1 MPALRAVAPGSDP
14 ASPLSILMVASEAVP
29 YAKTGG
35 LADVVGALPGALA
48 RLGHHV
54 TLVMPRYRDVGP
66 VGTARHHLDLDLG
79 GRRFEMGLVEVEVA
93 ERYRVVFLDCDAL
106 YDREGVYGHAGTDHS
121 DNAVRYG
128 VLCRAAC
135 EYGRQLEVP
144 PSVVHAHDWQAAL
157 VPVLLRTRY
166 ATDPAW
172 RGVPVVLTIHNL
184 AYQGLFPPDT
194 MRALDLPPSLFSIEG
209 IEYWNQVSFL
219 KGGINFA
226 DAITTV
232 SQTYARQILTPAHGE
247 GFDGILTQ
255 RRDRL
260 SGIVNG
266 IDSAVWDPD
275 IDPWLPA
282 PYSAADVGPKR
293 EVKRA
298 VLDRFGLPSDDVALT
313 RPVVGMVSRMVDQK
327 GLDLIFEARTELM
340 ALPVSWVILGTGD
353 PRYEAMWR
361 ALALAHPERVGT
373 RIGFD
378 EPLAHLIEGG
388 SDLFLMPSRFEPCGL
403 NQMYSMRYGT
413 VPVVRATGGLAD
425 TVRDVQSTTGP
436 GTGFVFEGYT
446 ASAMLAALHAAL
458 ATFDDRPRWAAIQHA
473 GMTQD
478 FSWTASAAAYVQEY
492 RNAIERRQRVG
503 AGRGE

>member
-1 MPALRAVAPGSDP
+1 M
-14 ASPLSILMVASEAVP
+14 SILMVASEAVP

-79 GRRFEMGLVEVEVA
+79 GRRFKVGLVEVDVA

-492 RNAIERRQRVG
+492 R
-503 AGRGE
+503 

>member
-1 MPALRAVAPGSDP
+1 MPALRALAPGADP
-14 ASPLSILMVASEAVP
+14 APPLSILMVASEAVP

-54 TLVMPRYRDVGP
+54 KLVMPRYREVGT
-66 VGTARHHLDLDLG
+66 VGTARHHLDLGLD
-79 GRRFEMGLVEVEVA
+79 GRRLEVGLVEVEVA
-93 ERYRVVFLDCDAL
+93 DRYRVVFLDCDAL
-106 YDREGVYGHAGTDHS
+106 YDREGLYGHAGTEHS
-121 DNAVRYG
+121 DNAVRFG
-128 VLCRAAC
+128 ALCRAAC
-135 EYGRQLEVP
+135 EYGQQLEVP
-144 PSVVHAHDWQAAL
+144 PSVVHVHDWQAAL
-157 VPVLLRTRY
+157 VPMLLRTRY
-166 ATDPAW
+166 AVDPAW
-172 RGVPVVLTIHNL
+172 RRVPVVLTIHNL

-209 IEYWNQVSFL
+209 LEYWNQVSFL

-226 DAITTV
+226 DVITTV
-232 SQTYARQILTPAHGE
+232 SPTYARQILTPEHGE
-247 GFDGILTQ
+247 GFDGVLTQ
-255 RRDRL
+255 RCDRL

-266 IDSAVWDPD
+266 IDSAVWDPCS
-275 IDPWLPA
+275 DPLLPA
-282 PYSAADVGPKR
+282 SYSAADVGPKR

-298 VLDRFGLPSDDVALT
+298 VLDRLGLPSDDVSLT
-313 RPVVGMVSRMVDQK
+313 RPLVGMVSRMVDQK

-340 ALPVSWVILGTGD
+340 ALPVSWVILGTGE

-361 ALALAHPERVGT
+361 ALAVAHPERVGA

-388 SDLFLMPSRFEPCGL
+388 ADLFLMPSRFEPCGL

-425 TVRDVQSTTGP
+425 TVRDVESTTGP
-436 GTGFVFEGYT
+436 GTGFVFDDYT

-458 ATFDDRPRWAAIQHA
+458 ATFGDRPRWAAIQHA

-492 RNAIERRQRVG
+492 RNAIERRQRAG